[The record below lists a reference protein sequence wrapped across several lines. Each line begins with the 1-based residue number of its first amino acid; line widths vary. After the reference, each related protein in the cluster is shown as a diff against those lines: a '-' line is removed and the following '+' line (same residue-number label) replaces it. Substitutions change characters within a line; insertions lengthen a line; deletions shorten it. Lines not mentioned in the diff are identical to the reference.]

1 MDRRGRTSMT
11 ASTDRRERVPGG
23 KTDEYRAASGFL
35 VSAAGAIALAITYGR
50 GGQPQLEGAF
60 LAVAFG
66 GLAYGFIV
74 WGHRLLPQGPYS
86 QERHPLGG
94 TSEEQA
100 DFEEDFERQG
110 TIERRTL
117 LLRMLGLAGAS

>member
-1 MDRRGRTSMT
+1 MDRRGRASMT
-11 ASTDRRERVPGG
+11 TPPERGERVPGR
-23 KTDEYRAASGFL
+23 KRDEYRAAAGFV
-35 VSAAGAIALAITYGR
+35 VSAAGGIALAITYGR
-50 GGQPQLEGAF
+50 GGQPQLEGTF

-94 TSEEQA
+94 TRQEQS
-100 DFEEDFERQG
+100 DFEEDFE
-110 TIERRTL
+110 
-117 LLRMLGLAGAS
+117 